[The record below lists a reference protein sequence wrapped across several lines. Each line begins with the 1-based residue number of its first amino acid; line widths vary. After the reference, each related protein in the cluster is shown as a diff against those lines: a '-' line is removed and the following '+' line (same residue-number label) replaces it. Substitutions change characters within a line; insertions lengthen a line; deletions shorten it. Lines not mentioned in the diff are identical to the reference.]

1 MAGARALL
9 IVLVAAVALVAA
21 PPMVAAAEGSS
32 AVAEICKSTAFPE
45 LCTRTAGRH
54 AEKYLTVDA
63 VTVLEMQVE
72 AFTKRVKAARR
83 RAKKEA
89 KAAPTP
95 EARKPLN
102 LCKSFYQDAA
112 DNLGACKRAI
122 GFRDAVTI
130 RATMS
135 MAQQDMQNCDEMFR
149 QAGTKNPMED
159 INQSL
164 VEMSEICRSL
174 SNMVP
179 AELSFH

>member
-72 AFTKRVKAARR
+72 AFTKR
-83 RAKKEA
+83 
-89 KAAPTP
+89 
-95 EARKPLN
+95 
-102 LCKSFYQDAA
+102 SFYQDAA